1 MEYVPRLVIVVTC
14 IGGSA
19 CWQCA
24 ARGVVWQAW
33 TCCLTGENERAQS
46 SGDLKDKERKIRRWI
61 VGAKLSSCILLRIVH
76 EHAKS
81 RQPSHTS
88 LKNKIRNYI
97 TKQIAEERYHRT
109 GRRSSWSLLES
120 DSPQKEHGFQPV
132 GIRRFVL
139 SLATSRHHT
148 AVNNPMI
155 MVERYCNCLE

>member
-88 LKNKIRNYI
+88 LKKQNTKLHYEANRRRTISSYWTTKLLRVAGKRFTAKRTWISTGGDKEICSFIGNVSTSYGRQQSYDNGRKI
-97 TKQIAEERYHRT
+97 
-109 GRRSSWSLLES
+109 L
-120 DSPQKEHGFQPV
+120 
-132 GIRRFVL
+132 
-139 SLATSRHHT
+139 
-148 AVNNPMI
+148 
-155 MVERYCNCLE
+155 